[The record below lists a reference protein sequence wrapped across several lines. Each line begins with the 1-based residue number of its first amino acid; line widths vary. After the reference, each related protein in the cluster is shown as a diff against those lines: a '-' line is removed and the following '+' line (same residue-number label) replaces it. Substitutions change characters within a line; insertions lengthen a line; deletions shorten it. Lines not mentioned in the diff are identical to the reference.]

1 MRQLVARVWQEWK
14 AVEEQLEA
22 LSREIDSIAS
32 QGAACQRPLDVPGVG
47 PLVATALVAAVG
59 NGAAFTRGRDFAA

>member
-14 AVEEQLEA
+14 AVEEQA

-32 QGAACQRPLDVPGVG
+32 QGAACQRPLDVPGMG